1 MSINKRKLYE
11 STYTKSYNTFV
22 HCSFYDFYNFT
33 SAYIILLYITTYILK
48 KYFDDFEI
56 RKIPNKVRSMTH
68 R

>member
-1 MSINKRKLYE
+1 MSKRKLYSYE
-11 STYTKSYNTFV
+11 SIIRSRIILSYTV
-22 HCSFYDFYNFT
+22 IYDFYNFT
-33 SAYIILLYITTYILK
+33 SAYISYFYDIYNHILK